1 MERKDIF
8 IGSLSSL
15 SNEELPDDEDDVD
28 DVGDEDDE
36 VFLRVLWNPE
46 MTATDTVD
54 TNADAE
60 KR

>member
-15 SNEELPDDEDDVD
+15 SNEELPDDEDD
-28 DVGDEDDE
+28 E

-46 MTATDTVD
+46 MTATDAVD